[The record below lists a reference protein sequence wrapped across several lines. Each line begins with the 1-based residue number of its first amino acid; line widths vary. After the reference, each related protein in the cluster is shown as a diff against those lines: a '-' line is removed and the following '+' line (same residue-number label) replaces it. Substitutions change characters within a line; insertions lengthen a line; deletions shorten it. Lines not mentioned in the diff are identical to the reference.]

1 MKCLLKYNFFH
12 FIAAAALASSYLSSL
27 HVSLYIHSL
36 CLVYI
41 FFSSLFR
48 PPTKI
53 IIVIKQ
59 SFTHNLSMLNVVG
72 LFFSFWCK
80 LYLFHFHLPPP
91 SYLLVLII
99 HIFIFLCNLQKQQ
112 QWKIIKICGYF
123 TGIKNISNLRLA
135 FFFFISSLIVTRLAP
150 SVHSTN

>member
-72 LFFSFWCK
+72 LFF
-80 LYLFHFHLPPP
+80 P
-91 SYLLVLII
+91 SDVNYTYSIS
-99 HIFIFLCNLQKQQ
+99 IFLLLHT
-112 QWKIIKICGYF
+112 Y
-123 TGIKNISNLRLA
+123 
-135 FFFFISSLIVTRLAP
+135 
-150 SVHSTN
+150 

>member
-12 FIAAAALASSYLSSL
+12 FFATAAAALASYLSSL

-36 CLVYI
+36 CLVY

-72 LFFSFWCK
+72 LFFPSDVNYTYSISIF
-80 LYLFHFHLPPP
+80 LLSRSSTTDNTYFHF
-91 SYLLVLII
+91 LV
-99 HIFIFLCNLQKQQ
+99 Q
-112 QWKIIKICGYF
+112 F
-123 TGIKNISNLRLA
+123 TKAAAMENY
-135 FFFFISSLIVTRLAP
+135 
-150 SVHSTN
+150 